1 MIRLLKKKILVGET
15 EGRPGARVLAA
26 SHHQGSKGLLL
37 APGTLGAGPNLPG
50 SWEESPD
57 TGHQTPMTRS
67 SGAHECSAQGAYGAV
82 RDRPPHLSLQLPHLS
97 LFAPQPLPFFM
108 WSPHMLLPPLT
119 FSLGRQCISHSAGEY
134 VTERGLKTIIF
145 CCCTCISEAQA
156 QEKW

>member
-82 RDRPPHLSLQLPHLS
+82 RDRPPHLSLQLPHQEGLARK
-97 LFAPQPLPFFM
+97 LRPGARPHPQPRGRTHCTWPPTRQSRLD
-108 WSPHMLLPPLT
+108 SPPRHHT
-119 FSLGRQCISHSAGEY
+119 STALGCNGRRY
-134 VTERGLKTIIF
+134 R
-145 CCCTCISEAQA
+145 
-156 QEKW
+156 